1 MLSVILQLGGLGN
14 LIIGITTA
22 AAAGNAVNDES
33 KKCKFEFWYLWRNGE
48 VSATAWRNLRK

>member
-33 KKCKFEFWYLWRNGE
+33 KKCKFEFWYL
-48 VSATAWRNLRK
+48 